1 MSEQIDS
8 DLLSTATDC
17 IELISKRRRINESVT
32 NQFMTNIID
41 INKQDLTTLTVTQEE
56 EKMTDLEGGQPSTSE
71 DKDLNLR
78 FIKPSKY
85 FYNSLMGVWLKFD
98 KQRLNTLTFEE
109 FVSYLKKHSQIFMVS

>member
-41 INKQDLTTLTVTQEE
+41 INKQDLTTLTVKQEE